1 MMGVRTLKL
10 GGKSSILSIEHV
22 THGHAG
28 TYTCMVSNFAGK
40 VRYSANLTV
49 HGSNLKDIFC
59 AFVYCVYMSTYF
71 KMHHFAV
78 LF

>member
-40 VRYSANLTV
+40 AHYSANLTV
-49 HGSNLKDIFC
+49 HGSNLKNF
-59 AFVYCVYMSTYF
+59 FV
-71 KMHHFAV
+71 H
-78 LF
+78 LFSVCI